1 MYIHW
6 NILRRV
12 GNYKHMNKLTKLIYQ
27 ISQLNNLDLELLLR
41 YLKKQLI
48 IVEEEYKIFSFMKS
62 LYFRAFG
69 IDEK

>member
-1 MYIHW
+1 
-6 NILRRV
+6 
-12 GNYKHMNKLTKLIYQ
+12 MNKLTKLIYQ

-69 IDEK
+69 IDEKEVKLI

>member
-1 MYIHW
+1 
-6 NILRRV
+6 
-12 GNYKHMNKLTKLIYQ
+12 MNKLTKLIYQ

-69 IDEK
+69 IDAKEVKLI